1 MDPLRR
7 SVGVVCGEEPATGGS
22 LSRAQMILGV
32 RMMAR
37 SRSRRLA
44 KMLANL
50 RVPRLIRQP
59 AILRLQSWMPATQW
73 SSQRA
78 SGSGATIADGLVSS
92 YFDGNADVA
101 LWDYPAGGSR

>member
-1 MDPLRR
+1 
-7 SVGVVCGEEPATGGS
+7 
-22 LSRAQMILGV
+22 
-32 RMMAR
+32 MAR

-101 LWDYPAGGSR
+101 LWDYPAGGSPIKVITGKSDLPTGAIVSIAKKR